1 MQRRRGSEARAPL
14 SGCPRSKGEEVN
26 LTDLIP
32 STREIV
38 FLIAGTLAG
47 ALLLLLGALMSAAG
61 TADDHDE
68 RTRGIRRS

>member
-1 MQRRRGSEARAPL
+1 MSI
-14 SGCPRSKGEEVN
+14 
-26 LTDLIP
+26 TDLIP
-32 STREIV
+32 SARDAI
-38 FLIAGTLAG
+38 FLITGMLAG